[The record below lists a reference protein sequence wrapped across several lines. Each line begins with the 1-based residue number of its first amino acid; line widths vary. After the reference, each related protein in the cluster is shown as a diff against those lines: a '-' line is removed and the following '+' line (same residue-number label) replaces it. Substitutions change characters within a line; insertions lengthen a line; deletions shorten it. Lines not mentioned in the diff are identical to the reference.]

1 MVAQPLEIQEIHVDP
16 ESETGR
22 LLAQARER
30 PLRLV
35 SGGKQ
40 YLLEAEADHPAE
52 ANVEPAGREDPFT
65 NYDPER
71 ARAAW
76 RAFVEANVFEGVDT
90 EALKAELREM
100 RGQDTPG
107 RPGW

>member
-1 MVAQPLEIQEIHVDP
+1 MVAQPQEIYIDP

-22 LLAQARER
+22 QLREAKGR
-30 PLRLV
+30 PIRLV
-35 SGGKQ
+35 SGGEQ
-40 YLLEAEADHPAE
+40 YRVEAIGGGDEPPAADAVPE
-52 ANVEPAGREDPFT
+52 REDPFA

-76 RAFVEANVFEGVDT
+76 MALAEANIFEGVDT
-90 EALKAELREM
+90 EALKAELLEM

>member
-1 MVAQPLEIQEIHVDP
+1 MVAQRTEIHVDP
-16 ESETGR
+16 ESEVGK

-30 PLRLV
+30 PLWLV
-35 SGGKQ
+35 SGGIRFRV
-40 YLLEAEADHPAE
+40 EPDVAEAPGP
-52 ANVEPAGREDPFT
+52 VESDSNEPEDPFA

-71 ARAAW
+71 AKAAW
-76 RAFVEANVFEGVDT
+76 RALADANIFEGVDT

>member
-1 MVAQPLEIQEIHVDP
+1 MVAQPLEIHVDP
-16 ESETGR
+16 ESETGK
-22 LLAQARER
+22 LLAQAKVR

-35 SGGKQ
+35 SGGES
-40 YLLEAEADHPAE
+40 YRVEADVGEEEPSGVE
-52 ANVEPAGREDPFT
+52 AATEREDPFA

-71 ARAAW
+71 AAAAW
-76 RAFVEANVFEGVDT
+76 RAFAEANVFEGVDT

-107 RPGW
+107 RPAW

>member
-1 MVAQPLEIQEIHVDP
+1 MEIHVDP
-16 ESETGR
+16 ESETGK

-35 SGGKQ
+35 SGGAS
-40 YLLEAEADHPAE
+40 YRVEAVAGQEEPPVVEAVAE
-52 ANVEPAGREDPFT
+52 REDPFA

-71 ARAAW
+71 AKAAW
-76 RAFVEANVFEGVDT
+76 RAFAEAKVFEGVDT